1 MIKVSWF
8 QCITG
13 IGIISFLLFF
23 VNLLSGVAYQVMV
36 SNAHIQEKLGVYFY
50 LDDSSEQKDDIY
62 AKAIEMMEELESS
75 WMEVS
80 FYSKDDAFSLLKQ
93 RLPEVIGSLEKYNI
107 ENPLPPTIYVLFDN
121 KEEYEAMKTIV
132 LNYEDNIINLSDVTR
147 GLSFGEQ
154 EQRVEKV
161 INLMNV
167 FQYLSYFL
175 ILVTVIIVIS
185 FLGYAIRLN
194 FFRFQKQ
201 IEVEKLLWAPYV
213 KIIAPFLLYATLIL
227 VIAFILAAGYLRRLV
242 WYVHMYVLDVFSVN
256 MYDHLPSIQILWTFF
271 GVQVLVVIL
280 LNICFASVSLWNLLR
295 KV

>member
-1 MIKVSWF
+1 
-8 QCITG
+8 
-13 IGIISFLLFF
+13 
-23 VNLLSGVAYQVMV
+23 
-36 SNAHIQEKLGVYFY
+36 
-50 LDDSSEQKDDIY
+50 
-62 AKAIEMMEELESS
+62 
-75 WMEVS
+75 MEVS

-201 IEVEKLLWAPYV
+201 IEVEKLL
-213 KIIAPFLLYATLIL
+213 
-227 VIAFILAAGYLRRLV
+227 
-242 WYVHMYVLDVFSVN
+242 
-256 MYDHLPSIQILWTFF
+256 
-271 GVQVLVVIL
+271 
-280 LNICFASVSLWNLLR
+280 
-295 KV
+295 